1 MSPKEHGTI
10 KSYIIGFI
18 ASLIFTFI
26 PYYLVTHHLRSGT
39 GLLVA
44 ILVLAVVQL
53 VIQVEYF
60 LRLGRGPKPQ
70 WEVYFFLSTI
80 SIILVVV
87 GGSLIIVNNLH
98 SNMSVPDQQ
107 MKLVNDEAIYQVNG
121 KLTGACQATH
131 ANYRVI
137 FANNT
142 VTPRHVAANKC
153 DTLTFINEDSVTRD
167 VAFGTHPAHEVYA
180 GVSDI
185 QLSSGKSMTITLS
198 EAGGFNFHDHL
209 HPTITGSFLVLDVK
223 QGSASA
229 H

>member
-1 MSPKEHGTI
+1 MNPQEHGTI

-26 PYYLVTHHLRSGT
+26 PYYLVTHHLHGGT
-39 GLLVA
+39 GILVA

-60 LRLGRGPKPQ
+60 LHLGRGPKPR

-98 SNMSVPDQQ
+98 SNMSLPDQK
-107 MKLVNDEAIYQVNG
+107 MKLVNDEAIYQVDG

-131 ANYRVI
+131 VNYRII
-137 FANNT
+137 FANNA
-142 VTPRHVAANKC
+142 VSPRHVAANKC

-167 VAFGTHPAHEVYA
+167 VAFGTHPAHESYA
-180 GVSDI
+180 GISEF
-185 QLSSGKSMTITLS
+185 QLASGKTKTITLS
-198 EAGGFNFHDHL
+198 ESGAFNFHDHL
-209 HPTITGSFLVLDVK
+209 HPTITGSFLVLDVT
-223 QGSASA
+223 QGVANA
-229 H
+229 R